1 MACRLLAMRTSDQS
15 IKGLAGTELCASSV
29 LEVYPRFS
37 THLGVVQ
44 SNHHIVIQGRTEGV
58 A

>member
-1 MACRLLAMRTSDQS
+1 MRTSDQS